1 MLEID
6 SEMALPAQVAGRTS
20 QWRQRQFSDAGDADS
35 GCAVYGNIM
44 RRLNRISRPEG
55 KGGKFR
61 HQSEKESFYPAIMCN
76 CEVSPTVSLS
86 PEIVGQVM
94 QLRNQGVQG
103 FRQVAAGR
111 PRRAAV
117 GYQ

>member
-1 MLEID
+1 
-6 SEMALPAQVAGRTS
+6 
-20 QWRQRQFSDAGDADS
+20 
-35 GCAVYGNIM
+35 
-44 RRLNRISRPEG
+44 
-55 KGGKFR
+55 
-61 HQSEKESFYPAIMCN
+61 
-76 CEVSPTVSLS
+76 
-86 PEIVGQVM
+86 M